1 MINAPFGDRDPPRSV
16 ALWGLNGMGKTQLAL
31 RYIEENRE
39 LYNVVIWINAQSQT
53 ATLSSFESAFE
64 ALGLEHPM
72 HVLDQLR
79 RGKGAFDPPAS
90 NLRGNWLVAEVL
102 NYLEHRSRTSCRWL
116 MVIDNADDLQ
126 WLHDIMPRGR
136 MGAVLITSNDRYV
149 SRFTNYAIHV
159 DKLNTNE
166 AVSLLTRSAQI
177 EIGDLNTTK
186 GASRWRQQ
194 KMQEALAIVNQ
205 LDHIAIAVDAAGA
218 YIAQHDH
225 VRESPSLYLDY
236 FDDNSNSLLIKPRPN
251 VEDRY
256 QLTIATVWETSLNA
270 VNRSD
275 PNSASLL
282 TIFGQLNGL
291 HIEDNLFV
299 EASRSLNDSA
309 EAFWRG
315 FALFLQV
322 TAYYLLPFLFVHLI
336 LSFSTWNRALADRV
350 RYKIATW
357 LTFMPLLVDVIG
369 MIILHHVRSIKVRQG
384 NTVSH
389 PYSWI
394 LDTEVRVV
402 LIWMGCNCSV
412 AAIVEWIWPYDS
424 RPWFSAFPWTYGAAV
439 GIFYLLDWL
448 QTGLDERIS
457 GDAEEL
463 LHQLDFS
470 HTSMTRFMKVVAAI
484 HKVSG
489 KAPGWGRVLDI
500 AWEVFWGMLL
510 KLGIVLGSEIIS
522 MLWALSVD
530 KLCRMALAR
539 HPHPNPR
546 WRILIATL
554 EIAKSRLVFFCIAFI
569 CGFVVG
575 FTGIPLW
582 IPWRHKDDKQIVI
595 PPDLINSLVSPRRMD
610 DWDPRLYSEAM
621 APLTR
626 YGIVHRTP
634 DSSYSMHSL
643 VKWWICHRIPPAHER
658 SWAREALRFVRIASF
673 SKTCWS
679 NTTCQRLLVPH
690 LVELANTEVQ
700 FDDPRLSVLRFLL
713 KMLYRCLKKI
723 DAAYA
728 VGPEDI

>member
-1 MINAPFGDRDPPRSV
+1 MLNAPFGDRDPPRSV
-16 ALWGLNGMGKTQLAL
+16 ALWGLNCMGKTQLAL
-31 RYIEENRE
+31 RYVEENKE
-39 LYNVVIWINAQSQT
+39 LYNVVVWINAQSQT

-64 ALGLEHPM
+64 ALGLENPM

-79 RGKGAFDPPAS
+79 KGKGAFDPPAS

-102 NYLEHRSRTSCRWL
+102 NYLEHRSTASCRWL

-136 MGAVLITSNDRYV
+136 MGAVLITSNDRYA

-177 EIGDLNTTK
+177 EIGDLNATT

-225 VRESPSLYLDY
+225 VRERPSLYLDY
-236 FDDNSNSLLIKPRPN
+236 LDENSKSLLLKPRPN

-256 QLTIATVWETSLNA
+256 QLTLATVWETSFMA
-270 VNRSD
+270 VNHSD

-291 HIEDNLFV
+291 HVEDDLFV

-309 EAFWRG
+309 KAFWRG
-315 FALFLQV
+315 FSLFLQM
-322 TAYYLLPFLFVHLI
+322 TAYIFLPLLSVNLI
-336 LSFSTWNRALADRV
+336 LSFSTWNQSFANRA
-350 RYKIATW
+350 RYKIAVW
-357 LTFMPLLVDVIG
+357 LTFMPLLVDVIA
-369 MIILHHVRSIKVRQG
+369 MIILHSVRSIKVRQG
-384 NTVSH
+384 NTVSN
-389 PYSWI
+389 PYSWV
-394 LDTEVRVV
+394 LDTETRVV
-402 LIWMGCNCSV
+402 LTWIGCNSSV
-412 AAIVEWIWPYDS
+412 ASVLDWIWPYDS
-424 RPWFSAFPWTYGAAV
+424 RPWFSTLPWTYGTAV
-439 GIFYLLDWL
+439 GIFYLFDRL
-448 QTGLDERIS
+448 QTGLDKRIS

-463 LHQLDFS
+463 LHRLDFS
-470 HTSMTRFMKVVAAI
+470 HTSMRRFMKVVAAI

-489 KAPGWGRVLDI
+489 EPPGWGLVLDV
-500 AWEVFWGMLL
+500 AWEIFWGLLVKTGIML
-510 KLGIVLGSEIIS
+510 GAEIAYVL
-522 MLWALSVD
+522 WVLSVD
-530 KLCRMALAR
+530 KLCRMTLAR
-539 HPHPNPR
+539 HPHPEPR
-546 WRILIATL
+546 WRILIAIL
-554 EIAKSRLVFFCIAFI
+554 RIAKSKLAFVCICFL
-569 CGFVVG
+569 CGFVAG
-575 FTGIPLW
+575 LTGILLW
-582 IPWRHKDDKQIVI
+582 IPWRHKDDNQIVI
-595 PPDLINSLVSPRRMD
+595 SPDLMNSLISPRRMD
-610 DWDPRLYSEAM
+610 NWDPRPYSEAV

-643 VKWWICHRIPPAHER
+643 VKWWICHRISPAHER
-658 SWAREALRFVRIASF
+658 SWAREAQRFVGMVSN

-690 LVELANTEVQ
+690 LIELANTEVQ
-700 FDDPRLSVLRFLL
+700 FDNTKLSVLRLLL
-713 KMLYRCLKKI
+713 KILYRCLKKI

-728 VGPEDI
+728 VGPENI